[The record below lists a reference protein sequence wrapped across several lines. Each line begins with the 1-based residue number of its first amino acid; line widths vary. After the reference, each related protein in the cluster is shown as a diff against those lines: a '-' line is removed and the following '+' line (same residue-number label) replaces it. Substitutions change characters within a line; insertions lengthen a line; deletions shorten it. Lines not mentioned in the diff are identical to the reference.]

1 MTPGPTIIRKCSV
14 CSQPVKQHTIGSGN
28 TFGATFWTDGKREAP
43 MLPDQP
49 LMVICPHCH
58 STLWIDELETLGEIE
73 PWGKGRGKFRDAI
86 EYETPSLDDY
96 LTALGKGA
104 GTPEK
109 ERYVRLRAWWAGND
123 VRREATGDIPLSTFE
138 AANLTAFA
146 QMLDEADSN
155 DLVMKAEVMREL
167 GRFDDA
173 MALLARLADSDIAQA
188 VEIIKRL
195 VENKDPYVREMHF
208 K

>member
-1 MTPGPTIIRKCSV
+1 MSPGPTIILKCSV
-14 CSQPVKQHTIGSGN
+14 CSKPVKQRTIKSGN
-28 TFGATFWTDGKREAP
+28 TFGSTSWTDGKRETP

-49 LMVICPHCH
+49 WMVMCPHCH
-58 STLWIDELETLGEIE
+58 SPLWIDELETLGEIK
-73 PWGKGRGKFRDAI
+73 PRGKRGGKFKDAI
-86 EYETPSLDDY
+86 AYETPTLVDY
-96 LTALGKGA
+96 LAALGKGA
-104 GTPEK
+104 DTPEK

-123 VRREATGDIPLSTFE
+123 VRREATGDIPLSSIET
-138 AANLTAFA
+138 ANLTVFSS
-146 QMLDEADSN
+146 MFDEADSN

-173 MALLARLADSDIAQA
+173 MALLARSVDSGVAQA

-195 VENKDPYVREMHF
+195 VEGKDSHVRKMHF

>member
-1 MTPGPTIIRKCSV
+1 
-14 CSQPVKQHTIGSGN
+14 
-28 TFGATFWTDGKREAP
+28 
-43 MLPDQP
+43 
-49 LMVICPHCH
+49 
-58 STLWIDELETLGEIE
+58 
-73 PWGKGRGKFRDAI
+73 
-86 EYETPSLDDY
+86 
-96 LTALGKGA
+96 
-104 GTPEK
+104 
-109 ERYVRLRAWWAGND
+109 
-123 VRREATGDIPLSTFE
+123 
-138 AANLTAFA
+138 
-146 QMLDEADSN
+146 MLDEADSN

>member
-1 MTPGPTIIRKCSV
+1 
-14 CSQPVKQHTIGSGN
+14 
-28 TFGATFWTDGKREAP
+28 

-49 LMVICPHCH
+49 WMVICPHCH
-58 STLWIDELETLGEIE
+58 SPLWIDELETLGEIE
-73 PWGKGRGKFRDAI
+73 PWGEGRGKFKDAI
-86 EYETPSLDDY
+86 EYETPTLDAY
-96 LTALGKGA
+96 LSALGKGA
-104 GTPEK
+104 DTPEK

-123 VRREATGDIPLSTFE
+123 VRREATGDIPLSSLET
-138 AANLTAFA
+138 ANLTAFA
-146 QMLDEADSN
+146 NMFDEADSN

-173 MALLARLADSDIAQA
+173 MALLARSTDSDIAQA

-195 VENKDPYVREMHF
+195 VENKDSYVREMNF